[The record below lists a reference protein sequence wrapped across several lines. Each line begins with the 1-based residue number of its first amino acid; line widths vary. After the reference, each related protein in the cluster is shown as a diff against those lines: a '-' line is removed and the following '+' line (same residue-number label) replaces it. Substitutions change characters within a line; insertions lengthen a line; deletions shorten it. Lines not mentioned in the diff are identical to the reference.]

1 MRNVI
6 VGKDKI
12 TIDSGYFFARGVF
25 ETILV
30 KDKPIFL
37 DEHINR
43 LNNGINTLQIGE
55 LVEVEDINNI
65 IKDFNIKN
73 CVLKIV
79 VTEKNMVLET
89 RELVYKSG
97 DYLIGF
103 SLKVAGT
110 LKNSTSKL
118 TYIKSMNYLENL
130 LEREEALKEGY
141 NEVIFL
147 NEKGY
152 VCEGSLSNIFIV
164 KDSIIL
170 TPEVKS
176 GLLPG
181 VVRDYVIKNFQV
193 VEKEINLDEVMNAD
207 EIFITNSI
215 ILTPEVKS
223 GLLPGVVRDYV
234 IKNFQVV
241 EKEINLDEVMN
252 ADEIFITNS
261 LLGIMGVS
269 KFENRILTENKITI
283 KIREEYESKIENRR
297 GV

>member
-30 KDKPIFL
+30 KEKPIFL
-37 DEHINR
+37 EKHINR

-55 LVEVEDINNI
+55 LVEVEDINNL
-65 IKDFNIKN
+65 IKDFNIEN
-73 CVLKIV
+73 CALKIV
-79 VTEKNMVLET
+79 VTEKNIVLET

-97 DYLIGF
+97 DYLRGF
-103 SLKVAGT
+103 SLKIAGT
-110 LKNSTSKL
+110 IKNSTSKL
-118 TYIKSMNYLENL
+118 TYIKSMNYLENI
-130 LEREEALKEGY
+130 LEREEAIKEGY

-164 KDSIIL
+164 KNGTIF
-170 TPEVKS
+170 TPKVSS

-181 VVRDYVIKNFQV
+181 IVRDYVIRNHNV
-193 VEKEINLDEVMNAD
+193 IEKEINLDE
-207 EIFITNSI
+207 I
-215 ILTPEVKS
+215 
-223 GLLPGVVRDYV
+223 
-234 IKNFQVV
+234 
-241 EKEINLDEVMN
+241 MN

-283 KIREEYESKIENRR
+283 KIREKYEAQIEN
-297 GV
+297 

>member
-30 KDKPIFL
+30 KEKPIFL
-37 DEHINR
+37 EKHINR

-55 LVEVEDINNI
+55 LVEVEDINNL
-65 IKDFNIKN
+65 IKDFNIEN
-73 CVLKIV
+73 CALKIV
-79 VTEKNMVLET
+79 VTEKNIVLET
-89 RELVYKSG
+89 RELVYKSE
-97 DYLIGF
+97 DYLRGF
-103 SLKVAGT
+103 SLKIAGT
-110 LKNSTSKL
+110 IKNSTSKL
-118 TYIKSMNYLENL
+118 TYIKSMNYLENI
-130 LEREEALKEGY
+130 LEREEAIKEGY

-164 KDSIIL
+164 KNGTIF
-170 TPEVKS
+170 TPKVSS

-181 VVRDYVIKNFQV
+181 IVRDYVIRNHNV
-193 VEKEINLDEVMNAD
+193 IEKEINLDE
-207 EIFITNSI
+207 I
-215 ILTPEVKS
+215 
-223 GLLPGVVRDYV
+223 
-234 IKNFQVV
+234 
-241 EKEINLDEVMN
+241 MN

-283 KIREEYESKIENRR
+283 KIREKYEAQIEN
-297 GV
+297 

>member
-37 DEHINR
+37 EEHINR

-207 EIFITNSI
+207 EIFITNS
-215 ILTPEVKS
+215 
-223 GLLPGVVRDYV
+223 
-234 IKNFQVV
+234 
-241 EKEINLDEVMN
+241 
-252 ADEIFITNS
+252 

>member
-30 KDKPIFL
+30 KEKPIFL
-37 DEHINR
+37 EKHINR

-55 LVEVEDINNI
+55 LVEVEDINNL
-65 IKDFNIKN
+65 IKDFNIEN
-73 CVLKIV
+73 CALKIV
-79 VTEKNMVLET
+79 VTEKNIVLET

-97 DYLIGF
+97 DYLRGF
-103 SLKVAGT
+103 SLKIAGT
-110 LKNSTSKL
+110 IKNSTSKL
-118 TYIKSMNYLENL
+118 TYIKSMNYLENI
-130 LEREEALKEGY
+130 LEREEATKEGY

-152 VCEGSLSNIFIV
+152 VCDGSLSNIFIV
-164 KDSIIL
+164 KNGTIF
-170 TPEVKS
+170 TPKVSS

-181 VVRDYVIKNFQV
+181 IVRDYVIRNHNV
-193 VEKEINLDEVMNAD
+193 IEKEINLDE
-207 EIFITNSI
+207 I
-215 ILTPEVKS
+215 
-223 GLLPGVVRDYV
+223 
-234 IKNFQVV
+234 
-241 EKEINLDEVMN
+241 MN

-283 KIREEYESKIENRR
+283 KIREEYEAQIEN
-297 GV
+297 

>member
-30 KDKPIFL
+30 KEKPIFL
-37 DEHINR
+37 EKHINR

-55 LVEVEDINNI
+55 LVEVEDINNL
-65 IKDFNIKN
+65 IKDFNIEN
-73 CVLKIV
+73 CALKIV
-79 VTEKNMVLET
+79 VTEKNIVLET

-97 DYLIGF
+97 DYLRGF
-103 SLKVAGT
+103 SLKIAGT
-110 LKNSTSKL
+110 IKNSTSKL
-118 TYIKSMNYLENL
+118 TYIKSMNYLENI
-130 LEREEALKEGY
+130 LEREEATKEGY

-152 VCEGSLSNIFIV
+152 VCDGSLSNIFIV
-164 KDSIIL
+164 KNGTIF
-170 TPEVKS
+170 TPKVSS

-181 VVRDYVIKNFQV
+181 IVRDYVIRNHNV
-193 VEKEINLDEVMNAD
+193 IEKEINLDE
-207 EIFITNSI
+207 I
-215 ILTPEVKS
+215 
-223 GLLPGVVRDYV
+223 
-234 IKNFQVV
+234 
-241 EKEINLDEVMN
+241 MN

-283 KIREEYESKIENRR
+283 KIREEYEAQIENRR

>member
-6 VGKDKI
+6 IGKEKI
-12 TIDSGYFFARGVF
+12 TLDSGYFFARGVF

-37 DEHINR
+37 EEHINR
-43 LNNGINTLQIGE
+43 LNNGINTLGIGE

-65 IKDFNIKN
+65 IKDFDIRN
-73 CVLKIV
+73 CALKIV
-79 VTEKNMVLET
+79 VTEKNIVLET
-89 RELVYKSG
+89 REIIYKSG
-97 DYLIGF
+97 DYLRGF
-103 SLKVAGT
+103 SLKVAST
-110 LKNSTSKL
+110 IRNSTSKL

-164 KDSIIL
+164 KNGIIF
-170 TPEVKS
+170 TPKVNN

-181 VVRDYVIKNFQV
+181 VVRDYIIKKYNV
-193 VEKEINLDEVMNAD
+193 VEKEITLDEA
-207 EIFITNSI
+207 
-215 ILTPEVKS
+215 
-223 GLLPGVVRDYV
+223 
-234 IKNFQVV
+234 
-241 EKEINLDEVMN
+241 MN

-269 KFENRILTENKITI
+269 KFENRILTDNKITI
-283 KIREEYESKIENRR
+283 KIREEYEAQVGN
-297 GV
+297 

>member
-30 KDKPIFL
+30 KEKPIFL
-37 DEHINR
+37 EEHINR
-43 LNNGINTLQIGE
+43 LNNGINVLQIGE
-55 LVEVEDINNI
+55 SVEIEDINKI

-73 CVLKIV
+73 CALKIV
-79 VTEKNMVLET
+79 VTEKNIVLET
-89 RELVYKSG
+89 RDILYKSG
-97 DYLIGF
+97 DYLRGF
-103 SLKVAGT
+103 SLKVADVI
-110 LKNSTSKL
+110 KNSTSKL
-118 TYIKSMNYLENL
+118 TYIKSINYLENL

-164 KDSIIL
+164 KDGIIF
-170 TPEVKS
+170 TPKVNS

-181 VVRDYVIKNFQV
+181 VVREYVIKNHHV
-193 VEKEINLDEVMNAD
+193 IEKEI
-207 EIFITNSI
+207 I
-215 ILTPEVKS
+215 
-223 GLLPGVVRDYV
+223 
-234 IKNFQVV
+234 
-241 EKEINLDEVMN
+241 LDEVMN

-269 KFENRILTENKITI
+269 KFENRILTENKMTI
-283 KIREEYESKIENRR
+283 KIREEYEAQIEKLGGAFNDR
-297 GV
+297 

>member
-30 KDKPIFL
+30 KEKPIFL
-37 DEHINR
+37 EKHINR

-55 LVEVEDINNI
+55 LVEVEDINNL
-65 IKDFNIKN
+65 IKDFNIEN
-73 CVLKIV
+73 CALKIV
-79 VTEKNMVLET
+79 VTEKNIVLET

-97 DYLIGF
+97 DYLRGF
-103 SLKVAGT
+103 SLKIAGT
-110 LKNSTSKL
+110 IKNSTSKL
-118 TYIKSMNYLENL
+118 TYIKSMNYLENI
-130 LEREEALKEGY
+130 LEREEATKEGY

-152 VCEGSLSNIFIV
+152 VCDGSLSNIFIV
-164 KDSIIL
+164 KNGTIF
-170 TPEVKS
+170 TPKVSS

-181 VVRDYVIKNFQV
+181 IVRDYVIRNHNV
-193 VEKEINLDEVMNAD
+193 IEKEINLDEIMNAD
-207 EIFITNSI
+207 EIFT
-215 ILTPEVKS
+215 
-223 GLLPGVVRDYV
+223 
-234 IKNFQVV
+234 
-241 EKEINLDEVMN
+241 
-252 ADEIFITNS
+252 TNS

-283 KIREEYESKIENRR
+283 KIREEYEAQIEN
-297 GV
+297 